1 MAGVASACRVP
12 AHRRAEACGG
22 RCRAGRSRVAS
33 RQRALYFS
41 LVTDLAVELDQKLMK
56 LAPAKAR
63 ALERL
68 VREAMAL
75 ADAAD
80 IQTGAAEAGSD
91 ELLSLRVR
99 PLPLT
104 SQDFERLREALDEP
118 PRDLPRLREL
128 LHEPNRFG
136 HA

>member
-1 MAGVASACRVP
+1 MLPGQP
-12 AHRRAEACGG
+12 
-22 RCRAGRSRVAS
+22 
-33 RQRALYFS
+33 ALYFS
-41 LVTDLAVELDQKLMK
+41 LMTDLAVELDQKLMK

-80 IQTGAAEAGSD
+80 IQTGAAETGSD
-91 ELLSLRVR
+91 ELLSLRVHPF
-99 PLPLT
+99 PLN